1 MFDLT
6 GKKALVT
13 GSTQGIGKAIAKCFA
28 ENGAEVFIHGS
39 GSVEKCK
46 IAADSISGKT
56 NIAIADLTNADSA
69 EKLFEQCGD
78 IDILVLNASIQLRKP
93 WNEITSEEFEK
104 QINVNFRASL
114 LLIQKFAPA
123 MLEKGFGRIVLVGSV
138 QQFKPHKDMAVYAAS
153 KEAQISLMKN
163 LAKQFAPKGV
173 TVNGLAPGVIN
184 TPRNEDALKDE
195 EYVKS
200 VFAGIPMGCAGEP
213 EDCAAAA
220 LLLCSDEG
228 RYITGTDIIVDGGM
242 HL

>member
-28 ENGAEVFIHGS
+28 ENGAEVFIHGAKS
-39 GSVEKCK
+39 AEKCK
-46 IAADSISGKT
+46 AAADSISGKT
-56 NIAIADLTNADSA
+56 NIAIADLANADSA
-69 EKLFEQCGD
+69 EKLYKQCGD
-78 IDILVLNASIQLRKP
+78 IDILVLNASIQIRKP
-93 WNEITSEEFEK
+93 WNEITIEEFEQ

-123 MLEKGFGRIVLVGSV
+123 MLEKGYGRIVLVGSV

-153 KEAQISLMKN
+153 KEAQISLVKN
-163 LAKQFAPKGV
+163 LAKQFGPKGV
-173 TVNGLAPGVIN
+173 TVNGLAPGVIV
-184 TPRNEDALKDE
+184 TPRNEDALKDT

-200 VFAGIPMGCAGEP
+200 VMAGIPLGYAGEP

-220 LLLCSDEG
+220 LLLCSEEG
-228 RYITGTDIIVDGGM
+228 RYITGTDIVVDGGM